1 MTASPSVTPHL
12 DLEAIRADF
21 AILSKMVKGHP
32 LVYLDNAATTQKP
45 RQVIDAIVHYYEEQN
60 ANVHRGVHQL
70 SQIAT
75 SMYEDGRKKVAR
87 FINAGRDSEVIFVKG
102 CTEGIN
108 LVANSFAA
116 PRLREGDEILI
127 SAIEHHSNIVPWQL
141 LCQRTGA
148 RLRIVPVNDAG
159 ELIVEELDSLLT
171 ERTKIASFVHVSNS
185 LGTVNPVREMIARA
199 KAAGVPVVI
208 DGAQAVPHLPV
219 DVQDLDCDFYI
230 FSGHKMFGPTGIG
243 VAYGKAEHLA
253 AMGPWQGG
261 GDMIESVRFEGST
274 WAKPPARFEAGT
286 PNIEGVAGLSAAIDY
301 IGTLGYEAIGA
312 HEHDLLEYG
321 TAELEK
327 IEGLRIIGQAA
338 NKASVISFV
347 LDDIHPHDLGT
358 IVDEEG
364 VAIRTG
370 HHCTQPVME
379 RFGVPATA
387 RASLAFYNTR
397 AEIDALV
404 RAIERAISIF
414 R

>member
-21 AILSKMVKGHP
+21 PILSKMVKGHP

-45 RQVIDAIVHYYEEQN
+45 RQVIDAIVRYYEEQN
-60 ANVHRGVHQL
+60 ANVHRGVHHL

-87 FINAGRDSEVIFVKG
+87 FINAASEREIVFVKG

-141 LCQRTGA
+141 LCQRAGA
-148 RLRIVPVNDAG
+148 RLRIVPVNDLG
-159 ELIVEELDSLLT
+159 ELVLGELDSLLT

-274 WAKPPARFEAGT
+274 WAQPPARFEAGT

-301 IGTLGYEAIGA
+301 ILALGYEAIGA